1 MRSKHIGNLS
11 NYKYFVHKLGEKR
24 FCYRLYDVKNISC
37 LLFIDEF
44 KSTFRFT
51 SGSPPEGQSDV
62 SGGHVPPQAPSLDKP
77 LPKTPLSFLE
87 EKSQSHRRLVQADR
101 KDLICSVLLPEP
113 GSFIPNHARSL
124 NSILIPEK

>member
-11 NYKYFVHKLGEKR
+11 NYKYFVHNLGENVFVIVCTMSKT
-24 FCYRLYDVKNISC
+24 FHVCFLLMSSNRLLD
-37 LLFIDEF
+37 LLQVALQRANQM
-44 KSTFRFT
+44 SR
-51 SGSPPEGQSDV
+51 
-62 SGGHVPPQAPSLDKP
+62 GGHVPPQAPSLDKP